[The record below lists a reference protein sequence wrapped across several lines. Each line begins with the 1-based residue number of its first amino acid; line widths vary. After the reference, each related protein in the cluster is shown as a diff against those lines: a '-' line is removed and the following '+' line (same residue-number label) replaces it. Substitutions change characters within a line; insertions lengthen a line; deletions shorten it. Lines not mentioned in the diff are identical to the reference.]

1 MNEAKVSIDDD
12 KERDEHKQIKVDE
25 PYDYLP
31 QDRDLCAHIAIET
44 YLGKELL
51 VKIDGSFVLQN
62 QLLCLLDEKGWVN
75 DDVMSAY
82 ICCLKD
88 QVHVQND
95 SKVYFE
101 TPFVVALLKR
111 DGNLGVQ
118 QDGTFMTEI
127 VNNYVK
133 HDMIE
138 LPINFN
144 NKHWYLAVLIAK
156 KCEIQV
162 LDSLC
167 WKFDRE
173 DLVVTESMGAQLE
186 TKTMFDNIKT
196 AKKRRGLIAK
206 HYLDMKFWMITD
218 FRRHL
223 DYRKKLDVEQLAF
236 SDSS

>member
-1 MNEAKVSIDDD
+1 MPESDNQIDHDTLPSPHSPNSLTLSLDFGLMNEAKVSIDDD

-31 QDRDLCAHIAIET
+31 QAIET

-173 DLVVTESMGAQLE
+173 DLVVTVSYH
-186 TKTMFDNIKT
+186 TN
-196 AKKRRGLIAK
+196 
-206 HYLDMKFWMITD
+206 HNP
-218 FRRHL
+218 
-223 DYRKKLDVEQLAF
+223 
-236 SDSS
+236 